1 MMKITIDTSAV
12 LAVCLN
18 EPSKAALVSLS
29 KGASLVAPNSIHW
42 AIGNALSALLKRD
55 RIDLKETKACLA
67 SYREIP
73 IKLVDVD
80 LYQALEI
87 VLKYRIYAYDAFL
100 LLCAVQH
107 HTPLMTLDEPLKAV
121 ARQLGVV
128 VLGDD

>member
-1 MMKITIDTSAV
+1 MEITIDASAV

-18 EPSKAALVSLS
+18 ESSKAELVSLS

-42 AIGNALSALLKRD
+42 EIGNAISAMLKRD
-55 RIDLKETKACLA
+55 RIDLKEAKACLA

-87 VLKYRIYAYDAFL
+87 AIRHRMYAYDAYL
-100 LLCAVQH
+100 LVCAAQH

-121 ARQLGVV
+121 ARQLGVM